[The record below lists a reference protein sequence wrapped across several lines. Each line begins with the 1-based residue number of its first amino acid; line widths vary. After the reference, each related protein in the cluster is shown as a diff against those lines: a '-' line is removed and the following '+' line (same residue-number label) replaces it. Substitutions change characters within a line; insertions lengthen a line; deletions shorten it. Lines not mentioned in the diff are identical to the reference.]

1 MSHSSS
7 FDERLNSYILPQ
19 PGPEYYAAR
28 RALWLSRPEQA
39 QIQQEQPYMPHS
51 VGTQKLAKALNSPG
65 AVQDDRLWRQSLNK
79 IWKGFSSGASL
90 VERLPMRVVVRSR
103 RISQIITGF
112 TDICVLQVRIIHAA
126 WLRDSTWPANAQ
138 APEPDDELPPDADTT
153 KEAIPPLV
161 LKSNLDTSARSQ
173 MTRLD

>member
-39 QIQQEQPYMPHS
+39 QIQQEQPHMPHS

-90 VERLPMRVVVRSR
+90 VERLPMRVV
-103 RISQIITGF
+103 
-112 TDICVLQVRIIHAA
+112 VRIIHAA

>member
-7 FDERLNSYILPQ
+7 FDERLNSFILPQ
-19 PGPEYYAAR
+19 PGPEYYATR

-39 QIQQEQPYMPHS
+39 QSQEQPQTPHPA
-51 VGTQKLAKALNSPG
+51 GIQKLAKALSALG
-65 AVQDDRLWRQSLNK
+65 AVQDDRLWKQSLNK

-90 VERLPMRVVVRSR
+90 VERLPMRVVVR
-103 RISQIITGF
+103 I
-112 TDICVLQVRIIHAA
+112 VHAA

-153 KEAIPPLV
+153 KQATPPLV
-161 LKSNLDTSARSQ
+161 LKRDLDASAKS
-173 MTRLD
+173 